1 MRTSIMLVLA
11 ALLALY
17 AHEAGAQ
24 VPKRAS
30 KDYAINHKM
39 QNVNDTRIQPYSSLE
54 LSGSFKVWYLLGE
67 PVVNC
72 TARWGNPGVLQV
84 ILDDGTRILSEPG
97 EEEMWNLMLM
107 AQFPNPSKEAR
118 RLTNGGGAH
127 LSVFCDA
134 GVVAQNGRNGFNVAG
149 SPNWDKFICAT
160 PKKVNTRD
168 MFDIDRKQK
177 DQCASVGGDW
187 LSSAAAKKVAIAGL
201 KIDEVM
207 VLSVEL
213 SAGATLRRAE
223 KMLWRKKS
231 FDRKYAKAQDLQAR
245 LAKKGLNKG
254 IDAARRIY
262 NTTSG
267 AGSYPTT
274 AHLTEMDRMLDALRT
289 ELRDDVADFNDD
301 WRARDRELV
310 AAQLER
316 VAKIDRTLREREAE
330 LVTYRNILTEMAKDA
345 PKGPLNPLE
354 EHIVTEHTLTTFTKP
369 YSRNHGLKNK
379 SGHVVLEPK
388 QGRYKPLEGKSGTKY
403 DFYIGDMDN
412 FSGAYW
418 IVDKH
423 GKKLGLDLY
432 RGYPRFHEEL
442 GLVSFATGDEHSSRV
457 YLSVYSLAEKR
468 VLFNSWQTPIGDAYR
483 NKQKIRTR
491 GERGEANTWSR
502 DYNMDISRTMIEGR
516 SVIYGLTNG
525 LYPYKFE
532 NECTATTEK
541 GEEQGVMPAFMFDL
555 EANRL
560 LRPSEHL
567 CVPNPSVKWHN

>member
-1 MRTSIMLVLA
+1 MRLILC
-11 ALLALY
+11 LALT
-17 AHEAGAQ
+17 ALISLPALAQ
-24 VPKRAS
+24 TPKPAKANYS
-30 KDYAINHKM
+30 ISHKM
-39 QNVNDTRIQPYSSLE
+39 QDTYDTRLQPYSGLN
-54 LSGSFKVWYLLGE
+54 LSGMFSVWYLLGE
-67 PVVNC
+67 AAVNC
-72 TARWGNPGVLQV
+72 TARWENPGVLQV

-107 AQFPNPSKEAR
+107 AQFPNPDKNAR

-127 LSVFCDA
+127 LSIFCDA
-134 GVVAQNGRNGFNVAG
+134 GVVAQGGRNGFNVAG

-160 PKKVNTRD
+160 PKKVDPRYNAQVNREA
-168 MFDIDRKQK
+168 K
-177 DQCASVGGDW
+177 DQCAAIGGDW
-187 LSSAAAKKVAIAGL
+187 LSPAEAKKVAVAGV
-201 KIDEVM
+201 KVDEIS

-213 SAGATLRRAE
+213 SAGDTLRRAE

-267 AGSYPTT
+267 TGKYPTT
-274 AHLTEMDRMLDALRT
+274 AHLDEMERMLDALRA

-301 WRARDRELV
+301 WRGRDRELV

-316 VAKIDRTLREREAE
+316 VAGIDRTLREREAE

-345 PKGPLNPLE
+345 PEGPTNPLE
-354 EHIVTEHTLTTFTKP
+354 EYIVTEHTLTTFTKP
-369 YSRNHGLKNK
+369 YSGNHGLKNK

-442 GLVSFATGDEHSSRV
+442 GLVSFATGDEHSSRA

-468 VLFNSWQTPIGDAYR
+468 VLFNSGQTPIGDAYR

-491 GERGEANTWSR
+491 SERGEANTWSR
-502 DYNMDISRTMIEGR
+502 DYNMDISRTTIAGR

-567 CVPNPSVKWHN
+567 CVPNPSTDWHR

>member
-1 MRTSIMLVLA
+1 MRALVLL
-11 ALLALY
+11 LLATLLTLP
-17 AHEAGAQ
+17 AQEAGAQ
-24 VPKRAS
+24 APKRAS

-39 QNVNDTRIQPYSSLE
+39 RNVNDARIQPYAGLE
-54 LSGSFKVWYLLGE
+54 LSGSFKLWYLLGE

-72 TARWGNPGVLQV
+72 TARWTNPGVLQV
-84 ILDDGTRILSEPG
+84 VLDDGTRILSEPG

-107 AQFPNPSKEAR
+107 AQFPNPDKQAR
-118 RLTNGGGAH
+118 RLTNGGGAQ

-134 GVVAQNGRNGFNVAG
+134 GEVAQNGRNGFNVAG

-160 PKKVNTRD
+160 PKKVDTRD
-168 MFDIDRKQK
+168 MFHIDRKQK
-177 DQCASVGGDW
+177 DPCASVGGDW
-187 LSSAAAKKVAIAGL
+187 LSPAEARKAAIAGL

-231 FDRKYAKAQDLQAR
+231 FDRKYAKAQDLQSR

-262 NTTSG
+262 NSTSG
-267 AGSYPTT
+267 ASSYPTT
-274 AHLTEMDRMLDALRT
+274 AHLDEMDRLLDALRA

-301 WRARDRELV
+301 WRARDQELV

-316 VAKIDRTLREREAE
+316 VAKIDRSLREREAE
-330 LVTYRNILTEMAKDA
+330 LVAYRNILTEMAKNA
-345 PKGPLNPLE
+345 PEGPQNPLE
-354 EHIVTEHTLTTFTKP
+354 EYIVAEHTLTTFTKP

-388 QGRYKPLEGKSGTKY
+388 RGRYKPLEGKSGTKY

-412 FSGAYW
+412 FSNAYW

-442 GLVSFATGDEHSSRV
+442 GLVSFAIGDEHSSRA

-468 VLFNSWQTPIGDAYR
+468 VLFNSEQTPIGDAYR
-483 NKQKIRTR
+483 NKQEIRTR
-491 GERGEANTWSR
+491 DERGKAGTWSR
-502 DYNMDISRTMIEGR
+502 DYNIDISRTTIAGR
-516 SVIYGLTNG
+516 SVVYGLANG
-525 LYPYKFE
+525 LYSHKFE
-532 NECTATTEK
+532 NECTAKTEK
-541 GEEQGVMPAFMFDL
+541 GEVQGVMPAFMFDL
-555 EANRL
+555 EVNRL

-567 CVPNPSVKWHN
+567 CVPNPPRNW